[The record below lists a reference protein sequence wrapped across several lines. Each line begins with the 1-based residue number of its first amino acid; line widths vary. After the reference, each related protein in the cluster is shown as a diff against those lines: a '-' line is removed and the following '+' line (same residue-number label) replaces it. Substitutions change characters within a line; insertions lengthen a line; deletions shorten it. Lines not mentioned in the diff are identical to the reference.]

1 LHSSLFVDLQK
12 QAIDYCD
19 LNYILKELEKEEA
32 DGEIPDI
39 TIKRL

>member
-1 LHSSLFVDLQK
+1 VDLQK

-32 DGEIPDI
+32 DGEIPD
-39 TIKRL
+39 L

>member
-1 LHSSLFVDLQK
+1 LQK